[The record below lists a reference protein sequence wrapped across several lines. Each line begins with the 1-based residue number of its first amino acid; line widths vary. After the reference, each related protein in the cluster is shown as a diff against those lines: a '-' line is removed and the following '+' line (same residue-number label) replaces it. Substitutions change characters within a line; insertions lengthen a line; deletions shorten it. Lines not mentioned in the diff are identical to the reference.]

1 MVIDMA
7 TSAFAWPSILVESKV
22 YTCGSTLFY
31 PNSPFHD
38 TIVVKEN
45 ISCADPMEA
54 SYYSAALV
62 KFPPVCYY
70 CGKDEGGLVTEG
82 VAELK
87 RSYGVVRPLCCICQ
101 SKGKT
106 NKVSHPNNVKRRR
119 VE

>member
-7 TSAFAWPSILVESKV
+7 TSAFGV
-22 YTCGSTLFY
+22 GSTLFY

-54 SYYSAALV
+54 SYAALV

-70 CGKDEGGLVTEG
+70 CGKDEGLVTEG

-106 NKVSHPNNVKRRR
+106 NKVSHPNNVKRRQ